1 MIYPNHD
8 PFTHKDCMNAL
19 AKVAPLKLDR
29 TRQSAPQ
36 VFEALRELIVS
47 VQLEPGTVLQRA
59 ELADHFGISQT
70 PIRDALLRLGE
81 EQLVDIF
88 AQHATVVSRIDLSA
102 ALQAHFL
109 RRSIE
114 LEILATLCKLPDAQH
129 QQLMQR
135 LNANLAEQDAALK
148 PLDVSKLALADQAF
162 HREMYEAARV
172 GPLWNLVRRQS
183 GHVDRLRRLHLPD
196 EGKPQAIVRDHG
208 AIVEA
213 IARKDAQAAEKALR
227 QHLAGTLAF
236 VDDIRQRYPDW
247 IVSDAR

>member
-1 MIYPNHD
+1 
-8 PFTHKDCMNAL
+8 MNAL

-59 ELADHFGISQT
+59 ELAEHFGISQT

-88 AQHATVVSRIDLSA
+88 PQHATVVSRIDLSA

-109 RRSIE
+109 RRAIE
-114 LEILATLCKLPDAQH
+114 LEILTTLCGLPDAEH
-129 QQLMQR
+129 HELVRR
-135 LNANLAEQDAALK
+135 LHTNLALQEAALN

-162 HREMYEAARV
+162 HREMYEAAKV
-172 GPLWNLVRRQS
+172 GSLWSLVRKQS
-183 GHVDRLRRLHLPD
+183 GHVDRLRRLNLPAK
-196 EGKPQAIVRDHG
+196 GKPQAIVRDHS
-208 AIVEA
+208 AIVDA

-236 VDDIRQRYPDW
+236 VDDIKQRFPQW
-247 IVSDAR
+247 IVSAEP

>member
-1 MIYPNHD
+1 MIYPD
-8 PFTHKDCMNAL
+8 SPLIPPKDRMNAL
-19 AKVAPLKLDR
+19 AKAAPLKLDR

-47 VQLEPGTVLQRA
+47 FQLEPGTVLQRA
-59 ELADHFGISQT
+59 ELAEHFGISQT

-102 ALQAHFL
+102 ALQSHFL

-114 LEILATLCKLPDAQH
+114 LEILVVVCDLPDAEH
-129 QQLMQR
+129 GELVRR
-135 LNANLAEQDAALK
+135 LNASLAMQEAALN
-148 PLDVSKLALADQAF
+148 PLDVPKLALADQAF
-162 HREMYEAARV
+162 HQEMYEAAKV
-172 GPLWNLVRRQS
+172 GPLWRLVRRQS
-183 GHVDRLRRLHLPD
+183 GHVDRLRRLNLPD
-196 EGKPQAIVRDHG
+196 EGKPQSIVRDHS

-213 IARKDAQAAEKALR
+213 IARKDAPAAQQALR

-236 VDDIRQRYPDW
+236 VDDIKRRFPQW
-247 IVSDAR
+247 IV